1 MQKRCLYFH
10 NQKLFVNPSLTCFSI
25 KFNHHM
31 KGKLF
36 GSAAIINAAADFS
49 EGIFPEMGS
58 LF

>member
-1 MQKRCLYFH
+1 
-10 NQKLFVNPSLTCFSI
+10 
-25 KFNHHM
+25 M